1 MPFPPPPSFPPL
13 TPPHSVPTTSAIFA
27 SLYSRTLMS
36 FEDAARDTRVYH
48 LPGPV
53 PFHYFRGFIPGT
65 LGAPLINHNYVSRG
79 NTKNYT
85 ARWPYFNCPRRID
98 LRSNFR
104 KLPRLFLL
112 LLILLLLLPRV
123 TRVCINYLN

>member
-1 MPFPPPPSFPPL
+1 
-13 TPPHSVPTTSAIFA
+13 
-27 SLYSRTLMS
+27 MS
-36 FEDAARDTRVYH
+36 FEDAARATRVYH

-79 NTKNYT
+79 GT
-85 ARWPYFNCPRRID
+85 RRII
-98 LRSNFR
+98 
-104 KLPRLFLL
+104 PRASRI
-112 LLILLLLLPRV
+112 LIVRDESIYGAISESYRDYSSSHLARL